1 MGKKKNAKSDQP
13 TRAEAVDIPDDSDT
27 GEKDEKERA
36 GTISWADNPGWVTKA
51 VNYLIDNSSFRIK
64 LFSDS
69 TEDATNDGRKR
80 IVGKESKINMYG
92 TLAHE
97 IFKELPEDAPPEDTE
112 DDVVSAEVRAAYK
125 DNPIRFAKS
134 LQQQFARLKK
144 SYSAHK
150 KTLVQTGGGLK
161 PEDQQNNLIEKIKLA
176 FPHWDELDGFWR
188 ELPNYNPIGVSNS
201 TGGVDHAAAAASL
214 FRKKAESG
222 DTSGIEDGPDI
233 QTLSSSRAVSSAL
246 SVGGEDFDQL
256 AEDEEDE
263 PKVKKKSVGPVKAE
277 REKKLKVEK
286 SKTGEKRTFD
296 LASLDETH
304 RQDMADSARRQDDR
318 LGLEVKR
325 TELQLERERNKRRKM
340 ELDQERL
347 RREEE
352 RDKRFFSLMEGM
364 MSGGMGGI
372 RGTGGYGMQA
382 STSASP
388 SSSAMH
394 IWRSW

>member
-13 TRAEAVDIPDDSDT
+13 TRSSSRPKQPKKPSEAEAEAVDIPDDSDT

-97 IFKELPEDAPPEDTE
+97 IFKELPKDAPPEDTE

-188 ELPNYNPIGVSNS
+188 ELPNYKPHRCQQFYRRCRPRCSCRISVPQEGRVRRYQWNRRRPGY
-201 TGGVDHAAAAASL
+201 
-214 FRKKAESG
+214 
-222 DTSGIEDGPDI
+222 PDSI
-233 QTLSSSRAVSSAL
+233 
-246 SVGGEDFDQL
+246 
-256 AEDEEDE
+256 
-263 PKVKKKSVGPVKAE
+263 
-277 REKKLKVEK
+277 
-286 SKTGEKRTFD
+286 
-296 LASLDETH
+296 
-304 RQDMADSARRQDDR
+304 
-318 LGLEVKR
+318 
-325 TELQLERERNKRRKM
+325 
-340 ELDQERL
+340 
-347 RREEE
+347 
-352 RDKRFFSLMEGM
+352 
-364 MSGGMGGI
+364 
-372 RGTGGYGMQA
+372 
-382 STSASP
+382 
-388 SSSAMH
+388 
-394 IWRSW
+394 